1 MFFDV
6 MHLILSFGYLAL
18 FAIIFS
24 ETGLLVGF
32 FLPGDSLLF
41 SAGMLASR
49 GVLNIGTL
57 MAVCFVAAI
66 IGDSFGYYLGKRFG
80 KHVFEREEPHF
91 LDDHLNK
98 ENLDRTRS
106 FFKKYGPLTIVVA
119 RFIPIIRTIA
129 PTLAGAVEMDY
140 VTFLAY
146 NIVGGFS
153 WVVSISMLGYLFG
166 TVLPGALDFVAII
179 VVMIVAAP
187 FAPMVVKHLNE
198 WLKRQK

>member
-1 MFFDV
+1 MFVDV
-6 MHLILSFGYLAL
+6 FELVLSFGYLAL

-49 GVLNIGTL
+49 GVFNIGTL
-57 MAVCFVAAI
+57 MAVCFVAAV
-66 IGDSFGYYLGKRFG
+66 IGDSFGYYLGRRFG

-98 ENLDRTRS
+98 ENLNKTKR

-119 RFIPIIRTIA
+119 RFIPIVRTIA
-129 PTLAGAVEMDY
+129 PTLAGAAEMDY

-153 WVVSISMLGYLFG
+153 WVVSISMLGYFLG
-166 TVLPGALDFVAII
+166 TVIPGALDYVVII

-187 FAPMVVKHLNE
+187 FAPMVVKHLNA
-198 WLKRQK
+198 WLKHQK